1 MNFHSFV
8 IVFSL
13 LLSIDRINAQKLNL
27 VSQIL
32 KNPNVEKKI
41 CGPKIHEMFDKIC
54 YDPKIIESVLGIKNK
69 RSGKYLFEY
78 FILFGPI
85 PIDWLIIEKY

>member
-1 MNFHSFV
+1 MNFQSII

-13 LLSIDRINAQKLNL
+13 LLSIDRTNAQKLNL
-27 VSQIL
+27 VNQIL

-69 RSGKYLFEY
+69 RSGIFYLLDGVLVSSP
-78 FILFGPI
+78 FI
-85 PIDWLIIEKY
+85 